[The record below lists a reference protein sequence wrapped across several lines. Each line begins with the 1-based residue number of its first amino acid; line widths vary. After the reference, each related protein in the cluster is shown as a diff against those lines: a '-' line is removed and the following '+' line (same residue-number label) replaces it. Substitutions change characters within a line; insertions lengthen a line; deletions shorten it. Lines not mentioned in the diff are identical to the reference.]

1 MWNDLRTKESVDATQ
16 FKNKKEALAYV
27 SGKNAQYG
35 KYFSKVPHLLNI
47 LKSSYKEFFNA
58 DKSFYKGETE
68 YLRRNT
74 LNIASK
80 KLYVTETSD
89 KYNISSSRGKLL
101 KEIKKVEVNE
111 ND

>member
-1 MWNDLRTKESVDATQ
+1 LQ
-16 FKNKKEALAYV
+16 FKSKKEALAYV

-35 KYFSKVPHLLNI
+35 KYFSKVPHLLGI

-58 DKSFYKGETE
+58 DKSSYKGKTE

-74 LNIASK
+74 LDMTNK

-89 KYNISSSRGKLL
+89 KYSISSSRGKLL
-101 KEIKKVEVNE
+101 KEIKKIEVNE